1 MLCVCVVC
9 VRVFAA
15 VAPAGD
21 ADCIKLI
28 TMGKMLIDAKTLKGR
43 TRAMRGERRRG
54 VYVPQRERERESE
67 TERERESERERERW
81 REREGGRDAQ
91 RERCTERERE
101 REGERCT
108 EREMHR
114 EWTFSRLL

>member
-1 MLCVCVVC
+1 MCVCVVC

-54 VYVPQRERERESE
+54 VYVPQREKDRERQRVA
-67 TERERESERERERW
+67 ERERQIEMQRVAERELQRESC
-81 REREGGRDAQ
+81 RERDAQ
-91 RERCTERERE
+91 
-101 REGERCT
+101 
-108 EREMHR
+108 
-114 EWTFSRLL
+114 